1 MCLFPNSAET
11 TDPNE
16 LKFCGMI
23 SLRMGGY
30 RLKNIQVWSTVCQKS
45 SYPKE
50 SSSRYSHFASIVMQP
65 LVYHNVTVYMCTLL
79 FSPSTS
85 LLFFIFIN
93 KTFPF
98 ILHMFPLFD
107 SFLFFP
113 CFCPFSLFPFFL
125 FWSAHFSSPSYL
137 GPYSFPFFSPSLI
150 FPFFSSYPS
159 CKIRPSARA
168 SILTR
173 GSSSHEELRKQF
185 G

>member
-1 MCLFPNSAET
+1 MCLFPISAKT

-65 LVYHNVTVYMCTLL
+65 LVYHNVTVYMCILL
-79 FSPSTS
+79 FSHSSS
-85 LLFFIFIN
+85 LLFLIFIN

-98 ILHMFPLFD
+98 LLHLFTLFWIFPSLPLFLSLD
-107 SFLFFP
+107 LCIFL
-113 CFCPFSLFPFFL
+113 LFPFCHIFYLCPIPFL
-125 FWSAHFSSPSYL
+125 FSPL
-137 GPYSFPFFSPSLI
+137 L
-150 FPFFSSYPS
+150 
-159 CKIRPSARA
+159 
-168 SILTR
+168 
-173 GSSSHEELRKQF
+173 
-185 G
+185 

>member
-30 RLKNIQVWSTVCQKS
+30 RLKNIQVWSTVCRKS

-79 FSPSTS
+79 FSPSSS
-85 LLFFIFIN
+85 LLFLIFIN
-93 KTFPF
+93 KSYFQVSK
-98 ILHMFPLFD
+98 ISLHPHYNLNRIKVKWFSVEMTRVQY
-107 SFLFFP
+107 FLIA
-113 CFCPFSLFPFFL
+113 SSWFL
-125 FWSAHFSSPSYL
+125 YL
-137 GPYSFPFFSPSLI
+137 CLN
-150 FPFFSSYPS
+150 
-159 CKIRPSARA
+159 
-168 SILTR
+168 T
-173 GSSSHEELRKQF
+173 
-185 G
+185 

>member
-79 FSPSTS
+79 FSPSSS
-85 LLFFIFIN
+85 LLFLIFIN

-98 ILHMFPLFD
+98 LLHLFTLFWIFPSLPLFLSLD
-107 SFLFFP
+107 LCIFL
-113 CFCPFSLFPFFL
+113 LFPFCHIFYLCPIPFL
-125 FWSAHFSSPSYL
+125 FSPL
-137 GPYSFPFFSPSLI
+137 L
-150 FPFFSSYPS
+150 
-159 CKIRPSARA
+159 
-168 SILTR
+168 
-173 GSSSHEELRKQF
+173 
-185 G
+185 